1 MKLVILITAQTERGF
16 MAAQAWQDAGAPGVT
31 IVRSYGLAT
40 LQRQLKSG
48 QVELPRMV
56 LSMATAMASVI
67 DNVEERSELILS
79 LVESDMVDTLI
90 DASQS
95 VLGDLMQPENGIL
108 FVIDVERAIGI
119 RRHSE

>member
-1 MKLVILITAQTERGF
+1 MKLVVLITAQTEKGF
-16 MAAQAWQDAGAPGVT
+16 RVAQAWQDAGAPGVT

-95 VLGDLMQPENGIL
+95 VLGDLMEPDSGIL

-119 RRHSE
+119 RRHNK